1 MVGNPSKNIGWMSE
15 FGERLNFD
23 NTGIAHCDNTS
34 VKYKL
39 SNNLVQ
45 KIDE

>member
-23 NTGIAHCDNTS
+23 SRGIAICDNTGL
-34 VKYKL
+34 KYKL
-39 SNNLVQ
+39 GNNLVS

>member
-1 MVGNPSKNIGWMSE
+1 MSE

-23 NTGIAHCDNTS
+23 SSGIAFCENTGL
-34 VKYKL
+34 KYKL
-39 SNNLVQ
+39 NTNLVH